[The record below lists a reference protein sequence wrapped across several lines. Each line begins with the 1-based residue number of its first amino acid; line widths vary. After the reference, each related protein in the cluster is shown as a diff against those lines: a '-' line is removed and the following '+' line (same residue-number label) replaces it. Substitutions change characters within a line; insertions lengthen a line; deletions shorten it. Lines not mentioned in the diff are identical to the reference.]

1 MDIYIGVKDTRQTVD
16 YKLLFHLFAYMF
28 AHSEPYPSPCIRGQA
43 GQTYRRLQTPS
54 SALCVYVCP
63 FRALPPPLCIICR
76 LGRPTADS
84 KLLLHLSACMFA
96 HSEPYSPPLYSLQA
110 G

>member
-54 SALCVYVCP
+54 SPLCVYVCP
-63 FRALPPPLCIICR
+63 FRALLPPFVFSA
-76 LGRPTADS
+76 GWVD
-84 KLLLHLSACMFA
+84 LSRTINSFFT
-96 HSEPYSPPLYSLQA
+96 SLRWMTT
-110 G
+110 